1 MSVQCISMAFAF
13 EAPSPTT
20 KLVLLALANYADEN
34 AQCFPPVKR
43 IVAETG
49 LSDRAVRNA
58 IQLLI
63 SVRAIEKAT
72 RRRKNGTQTSD
83 LFTLFPDGGETQTA
97 PRAGGRRCRSVQAAP
112 DAVCDADR
120 LHDVPVQTAPRATL
134 TTFEPSLEPSLAV
147 VDARA
152 PTNAQAV
159 TVVQTSTSQPE
170 DDDWPE
176 GDAGR
181 HAALLVEEAGTVHL
195 DPARQPGLATTL
207 GRLHAWR
214 RDGASW
220 QHDVMPVVVTLARKQ
235 RRPVG
240 TWKFFDT
247 AIAQSIADNRAALSI
262 PEAQSHASPAHEHR
276 PSAKLSAKRANLD
289 RHYAGAEQ
297 AVDLVA
303 ARRTY

>member
-1 MSVQCISMAFAF
+1 MSVQCIAMAFAF
-13 EAPSPTT
+13 DAPSPTT

-34 AQCFPPVKR
+34 AQCFPPVKK

-58 IQLLI
+58 IQSLI
-63 SVRAIEKAT
+63 AVRAIEKAT

-83 LFTLFPDGGETQTA
+83 LFTLFPDGGHNQTARRAGGTKCRNEQTA
-97 PRAGGRRCRSVQAAP
+97 PDAAG
-112 DAVCDADR
+112 DADR
-120 LHDVPVQTAPRATL
+120 LHEVPVQTAPDAGL

-147 VDARA
+147 VDARGAEIATA
-152 PTNAQAV
+152 PMVTIIQTAV
-159 TVVQTSTSQPE
+159 VE
-170 DDDWPE
+170 DDWPD
-176 GDAGR
+176 GDAK
-181 HAALLVEEAGTVHL
+181 AWSAELVGEAGTVML

-207 GRLHAWR
+207 GQLVAWK

-220 QHDVMPVVVTLARKQ
+220 RYDVVPVVTTLAQKA
-235 RRPVG
+235 RRPIA
-240 TWKFFDT
+240 TWKFFAP

-262 PEAQSHASPAHEHR
+262 PEARPHASPADEHR

-297 AVDLVA
+297 AAGLVA
-303 ARRTY
+303 ARRAY

>member
-1 MSVQCISMAFAF
+1 MSVQCIAMAFAYP
-13 EAPSPTT
+13 APSPTT

-83 LFTLFPDGGETQTA
+83 LFTLFPNGGEGRTA
-97 PRAGGRRCRSVQAAP
+97 PRAGGRRCRTEQTAP
-112 DAVCDADR
+112 DAGCDDDR
-120 LHDVPVQTAPRATL
+120 LHEVPVQTAPRATL

-152 PTNAQAV
+152 QTNAQAV
-159 TVVQTSTSQPE
+159 PVVQTTTTPPE
-170 DDDWPE
+170 CDDWPD
-176 GDAGR
+176 GDTRR
-181 HAALLVEEAGTVHL
+181 HAALLVAEARTVHL
-195 DPARQPGLATTL
+195 DPSRQPGLATTL
-207 GRLHAWR
+207 GRLLAWR

-220 QHDVMPVVVTLARKQ
+220 QHDVVPVVVTLARKQ
-235 RRPVG
+235 RRAIG
-240 TWKFFDT
+240 TWKFFDA

-262 PEAQSHASPAHEHR
+262 PEAQSHASQTDAHR
-276 PSAKLSAKRANLD
+276 PSAKLSAKRANLA

-297 AVDLVA
+297 AAGVMA
-303 ARRTY
+303 ARRAY

>member
-1 MSVQCISMAFAF
+1 MSVQCIAKAFAY

-63 SVRAIEKAT
+63 SVRAIVKAT

-97 PRAGGRRCRSVQAAP
+97 PRAGGRRCRSEQTAP
-112 DAVCDADR
+112 DAVCDDDR
-120 LHDVPVQTAPRATL
+120 LHDVPVQTAPRATP
-134 TTFEPSLEPSLAV
+134 TTFEPSLEPSLAA

-152 PTNAQAV
+152 PTNPQEV
-159 TVVQTSTSQPE
+159 TVVQTAISPTE
-170 DDDWPE
+170 GDDWPQ

-181 HAALLVEEAGTVHL
+181 HAALLVEEAATVHL

-220 QHDVMPVVVTLARKQ
+220 QHDVLPVVVTLARKQ
-235 RRPVG
+235 RRAIG
-240 TWKFFDT
+240 TWKFFDS

-262 PEAQSHASPAHEHR
+262 PEAQTHASQAHEHC

-297 AVDLVA
+297 TAGLVA
-303 ARRTY
+303 TRRAY